1 MADEKQLTVAELL
14 ARNKKDRTD
23 KDEQTSRRRRR
34 SLDEGGV
41 SVAEL
46 TGSLKKVKSTPPEA
60 KHTNVSIDDDAPVIR
75 APKSKDEQAAEKNAA
90 GNKSQ
95 QANNSTAKPTS
106 SKPAGSKPAGAKPAG
121 AKSTAGKSAAGKLAA
136 GQAGIGKPAQSKPSQ
151 PKSASPKPAAEKPSA
166 GTPTASPAPKKNG
179 KPSEP
184 TASPKPAAGP
194 ASQPTAKPAPAQK
207 ANAQEEKKPAQ
218 SEPKD
223 KASAKDAEKKSHQP
237 SADDT
242 AVIQRIGKSQSLQDK
257 RKDAADAAES
267 SAKETAGAAGAAGTG
282 AAAAT
287 AAGAK
292 DAGTKGKAAA
302 PAQKPVAAAKKPDD
316 TGELS
321 QVRDEEVTEEHKK
334 LNPMSILIMVVV
346 GIVLAIV
353 IFKGF
358 EVLWDNFP
366 RIVVAILAL
375 GVTAIMVGVTHA
387 LRTARDG
394 FSMFLAGITGLI
406 LTFGPLLLVML

>member
-23 KDEQTSRRRRR
+23 KDEKTSRRRRR

-75 APKSKDEQAAEKNAA
+75 APKSKDEQAAENKAA
-90 GNKSQ
+90 ESKAQ
-95 QANNSTAKPTS
+95 QASGSAAKPT
-106 SKPAGSKPAGAKPAG
+106 GSKPAAGKPA
-121 AKSTAGKSAAGKLAA
+121 AGTQEGSKQGV
-136 GQAGIGKPAQSKPSQ
+136 GQSGIGKPAQTKPSQ
-151 PKSASPKPAAEKPSA
+151 PQFASPKPAAEKPSA
-166 GTPTASPAPKKNG
+166 ATPTASPAPKQNG
-179 KPSEP
+179 KPSGP
-184 TASPKPAAGP
+184 TASPKPAAGS

-218 SEPKD
+218 SKPED

-242 AVIQRIGKSQSLQDK
+242 AVMQRIGKSQSLQDK

-321 QVRDEEVTEEHKK
+321 QVRDEEVTEEHEK

-394 FSMFLAGITGLI
+394 FSMFLAGLTGLI